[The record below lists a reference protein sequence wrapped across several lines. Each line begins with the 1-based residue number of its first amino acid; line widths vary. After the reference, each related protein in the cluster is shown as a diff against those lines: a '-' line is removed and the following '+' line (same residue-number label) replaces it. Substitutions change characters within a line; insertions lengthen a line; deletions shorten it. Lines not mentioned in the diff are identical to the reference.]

1 MRIINAYVATVVL
14 LRFYGVA
21 HIFLQG
27 PVYMRPGGN
36 QTGLIS
42 ACHSKA
48 TISINFQHCFYKLQL
63 SLFLLTKDCFA
74 RILCLLDVE
83 NIDIMSR
90 TFQFSSK
97 DNAF

>member
-42 ACHSKA
+42 ACHSKG
-48 TISINFQHCFYKLQL
+48 TISINFQHCFYQT
-63 SLFLLTKDCFA
+63 S
-74 RILCLLDVE
+74 
-83 NIDIMSR
+83 
-90 TFQFSSK
+90 TFFIPFNKRPFCS
-97 DNAF
+97 NFMPVGT